1 MTSAKRDA
9 GKCAGA
15 GAKNHG
21 LGTWQASGQQGR
33 DLQSPCSK
41 QVGPNYRY
49 HRRKFVVEV
58 KRSPYLSLIR
68 PSPDGSDRSDGSV
81 TSDQS
86 HRQKM

>member
-41 QVGPNYRY
+41 QVITGIIGVNLWLRSRGPLIY
-49 HRRKFVVEV
+49 HLIGASGVEF
-58 KRSPYLSLIR
+58 RASSM
-68 PSPDGSDRSDGSV
+68 
-81 TSDQS
+81 QNE
-86 HRQKM
+86 